1 MNEVY
6 LRQGESVMTADGAF
20 TAPFTGMYTVGIRG
34 ITSLETQKEPEQA
47 MRFTAGKLPLDEL
60 DPQFLEEMFAVI
72 SYGQKK
78 YARMNWMKGAP
89 ATQYFGCI
97 MRHLLKWYKGED
109 IDEES
114 GCTHLGHIACNIMM
128 CMYSLR
134 TNKNNN
140 DDRPF
145 KGGNQ

>member
-1 MNEVY
+1 MENE
-6 LRQGESVMTADGAF
+6 
-20 TAPFTGMYTVGIRG
+20 
-34 ITSLETQKEPEQA
+34 KPEQA
-47 MRFTAGKLPLDEL
+47 LRYNAGKLPLDEL
-60 DPQFLEEMFAVI
+60 DPLFMEEMFEVI
-72 SYGQKK
+72 RYGQKK

-109 IDEES
+109 TDEES

-128 CMYSLR
+128 AMYSMR
-134 TNKNNN
+134 KNKDY

-145 KGGNQ
+145 KMSKTDTK